1 MINQYIN
8 IGQDSAATIG
18 VGTFCNELCADCQ
31 PLTLPI
37 FLKLISSHAEEINEF
52 VGIAEH
58 SVMPVV
64 ACANSQRCN
73 LYIN

>member
-1 MINQYIN
+1 MTDQYIN

-18 VGTFCNELCADCQ
+18 VGTCCNELCVDYQ
-31 PLTLPI
+31 PLILPI
-37 FLKLISSHAEEINEF
+37 FPKLISSHAEDIKEF

-64 ACANSQRCN
+64 ACANS
-73 LYIN
+73 

>member
-8 IGQDSAATIG
+8 IGQDSAAAIG
-18 VGTFCNELCADCQ
+18 MGTFCNYFCAYCH
-31 PLTLPI
+31 PLTPPI
-37 FLKLISSHAEEINEF
+37 FPKLISSHAEDIKEF

-64 ACANSQRCN
+64 ACANS
-73 LYIN
+73 